1 MTLVKSVLLVAA
13 LFVVVALGIFIAA
26 FLQYVSVQLAL
37 LLLIALLGLYLG
49 RSGISSG
56 FGAAGSLAALLVW
69 LHYSAQIFLL
79 GAEFTWVYANACGS
93 RRAPSPAQADGDPA

>member
-26 FLQYVSVQLAL
+26 FLQYLSVQLAL

-49 RSGISSG
+49 
-56 FGAAGSLAALLVW
+56 FGVLIAL
-69 LHYSAQIFLL
+69 YR
-79 GAEFTWVYANACGS
+79 FTS
-93 RRAPSPAQADGDPA
+93 KLK